1 MTSIAT
7 FAGSSRSSRTGYL
20 VLCIVN
26 FASLCER
33 HRVLMPIKMMMM
45 MLVVAAAMVMVMV
58 MTMIK

>member
-1 MTSIAT
+1 
-7 FAGSSRSSRTGYL
+7 

-45 MLVVAAAMVMVMV
+45 MMLVVAAMVMV